1 MAAACYPSFASVR
14 MEATTG
20 AAKRGGSIRCANFI
34 ALRHSA
40 CGPGCVKSR
49 TGQKYVE
56 SISLLPSREGGYGTV
71 RLLNRRNREGS
82 SKRKLNFRL
91 FTQPGPGTGVPPG
104 LLSDSHPSVS
114 GRRAGI
120 SEPSNNPCRARYDW
134 RIMIALRL
142 LWPRPRLDT
151 ALSRCATFCAAWSD
165 PEPCFPKV
173 VVIAGPDN
181 VAPIG

>member
-1 MAAACYPSFASVR
+1 MRAFAHPTKTRLLLYTQRRRSWHIGGYIAVHIYLR
-14 MEATTG
+14 CWGITG
-20 AAKRGGSIRCANFI
+20 LLLLSLSI
-34 ALRHSA
+34 SA
-40 CGPGCVKSR
+40 YDPGCVKSR

-120 SEPSNNPCRARYDW
+120 SEPSNNPLPRA
-134 RIMIALRL
+134 L
-142 LWPRPRLDT
+142 
-151 ALSRCATFCAAWSD
+151 
-165 PEPCFPKV
+165 
-173 VVIAGPDN
+173 
-181 VAPIG
+181 

>member
-91 FTQPGPGTGVPPG
+91 FTQPGPMNGPEQLQQTHITNAPKIGCRMVI
-104 LLSDSHPSVS
+104 PS
-114 GRRAGI
+114 
-120 SEPSNNPCRARYDW
+120 DW
-134 RIMIALRL
+134 RVALKFCTMHPEASRSAC
-142 LWPRPRLDT
+142 PNAAHKTRRCRI
-151 ALSRCATFCAAWSD
+151 SRC
-165 PEPCFPKV
+165 
-173 VVIAGPDN
+173 
-181 VAPIG
+181 

>member
-1 MAAACYPSFASVR
+1 MAGNRLGRPLALRVLEVSDKAGDESGLLVATAPAAISRNFRRTSFIASSQEAPMAAACYPSFASVR

-120 SEPSNNPCRARYDW
+120 SEPSNNPLPRA
-134 RIMIALRL
+134 L
-142 LWPRPRLDT
+142 
-151 ALSRCATFCAAWSD
+151 
-165 PEPCFPKV
+165 
-173 VVIAGPDN
+173 
-181 VAPIG
+181 